1 MAYGAKAVHRHD
13 LKPAEGGA
21 TRVFSEES
29 MGGPLLVLF
38 YNSAKLGT
46 DMEEWLSA
54 LKSAA
59 EASAEER

>member
-1 MAYGAKAVHRHD
+1 
-13 LKPAEGGA
+13 
-21 TRVFSEES
+21 VFSEES